1 MSTIKKIILNIFN
14 YITQHPLASF
24 VTVLSLLTTF
34 IGMFVVYKL
43 TGAFINLL
51 LIFVE

>member
-1 MSTIKKIILNIFN
+1 MNTIKKIIMNVFN
-14 YITQHPLASF
+14 YIKEHPFASF
-24 VTVLSLLTTF
+24 VTALSLLTTF
-34 IGMFVVYKL
+34 IGMIVVYKL